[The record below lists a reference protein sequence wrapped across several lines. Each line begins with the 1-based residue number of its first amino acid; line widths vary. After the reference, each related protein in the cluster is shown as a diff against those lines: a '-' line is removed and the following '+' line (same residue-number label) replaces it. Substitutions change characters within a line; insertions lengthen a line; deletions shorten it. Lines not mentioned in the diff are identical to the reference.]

1 MNTVFIFEGLGR
13 NGAECSLEE
22 FSPYTYFLSHGNVL
36 SIQKLNKYAH
46 FFSKDKCQWTRSQR
60 LQNKV
65 KLENYRDKDIK
76 ETNDR
81 KGNEQNSV
89 GLKWKCQV

>member
-1 MNTVFIFEGLGR
+1 MHYLVLNSKLFSEVLKKNKMN
-13 NGAECSLEE
+13 
-22 FSPYTYFLSHGNVL
+22 
-36 SIQKLNKYAH
+36 